1 MAVGSGKRYRNEH
14 WGVFETDPAS
24 PLLDMQSGSGWD
36 RAVQIEQERFDR
48 QNAAR
53 MAAKAD
59 VGPAESMPAPSM

>member
-14 WGVFETDPAS
+14 WGVFETDPSS
-24 PLLDMQSGSGWD
+24 PLLDMQTGPAWD

-53 MAAKAD
+53 KATEAD
-59 VGPAESMPAPSM
+59 VGLAESSPARSM